1 VIPIPEKYRMLA
13 LWALIVAAIL
23 ALGAFVFLS
32 IREPQAKPWD
42 YGTTP
47 FVPGKS
53 PYSTHQVP
61 R

>member
-13 LWALIVAAIL
+13 LWAVILAAIVAVGL
-23 ALGAFVFLS
+23 LVFLAV
-32 IREPQAKPWD
+32 REPSAKPWD

-47 FVPGKS
+47 FVPGRS